1 LKRGQRDTS
10 QKFLDTLRYA
20 WFLPDTVALPKGLPA
35 WVPALHAQIKAELG
49 RYH

>member
-1 LKRGQRDTS
+1 
-10 QKFLDTLRYA
+10 
-20 WFLPDTVALPKGLPA
+20 VALPKGLPA